1 MNASPSPNR
10 VVCDGK
16 FFRLAGKKFFP
27 KGVTY
32 GPFAPDAE
40 GCTFPARE
48 KVARDFRLIREL
60 NANLIRV
67 YYVPP
72 RWLLDLATEHELKV
86 FVDVPWEKHRCFLQ
100 DYEMQE
106 SARKAVREAAQACAG
121 HTAIF
126 ALSIANEIPAEI
138 VRWHGAEEVADF
150 IDVLVGEVKAIDPQ
164 MLCTFASFP
173 PTEYLQPKA
182 TDFLTLNVY
191 LDEQKAFA
199 GYLARLQ
206 TLSNDKPLLLGEF
219 GCDSIRAGEAPQA
232 DLLRRQIES
241 AFVEGLAGTIVF
253 SFTDDW
259 FRGGQQITD
268 WGFGL
273 TTRERT
279 PKQAFNAVQ
288 ECYRVAPYF
297 APQRSPKVSVV
308 VASYN
313 GAATLR
319 ACLQSLQRLN
329 YPNYEVILI
338 DDGSKDN
345 TQQIAADFPWVINLR
360 QENKGLSAARNA
372 GIAVATGEIV
382 AYTDSDC
389 RADEDWLFYLVRD
402 LLRSDFVGIGGHNFL
417 PPDDSAVAAAVLVS
431 PGGPSHVLITDREAE
446 HVPGCNMA
454 FYKWM
459 LDGVKGFDPIFRKA
473 GDDVDV
479 CWRIQESGGKLG
491 FSHAGFVWH
500 YRRSTVRAYLKQ
512 QSGYGQA
519 EAVLAQKHPEYFNDL
534 GGGIWRGRIYSAG
547 RAGLV
552 VQPAVIYH
560 GMLGSGFFQ
569 RIYGREPSLALML
582 CTSLPYHLFLTL
594 PLLALSGWM
603 PALLPI
609 GLVTFF
615 ISFATCIAAAVQA
628 QVPPGKERFWTRPLV
643 ALLFFLQPI
652 VRAGARYEERF
663 NPKLGTRAQRAK
675 VVDAS
680 GPREVIGYWSN
691 GGVDRYEFLTR
702 VQAHVASSGWPHKWD
717 SGWNDFDLDVT
728 VNRWCTSNLITAT
741 EELSGG
747 RRFIRCN
754 IRTGWS
760 WLSVLLLVLVGV
772 AAAVLAVMFAPR
784 QPYAWF
790 SFAIIPFI
798 MAMLEESRR
807 KPAFALIQALESA
820 ARELRLERYGEGSKS
835 VSQ

>member
-1 MNASPSPNR
+1 MSLRTPSTNR
-10 VVCDGK
+10 ISADGK

-40 GCTFPARE
+40 GCTFPPRE
-48 KVARDFRLIREL
+48 QVARDFRLIREL

-86 FVDVPWEKHRCFLQ
+86 LVDVPWEKHRCFLQ
-100 DYEMQE
+100 DYEM
-106 SARKAVREAAQACAG
+106 REAARRTIREAAWVCAR
-121 HTAIF
+121 HSAVF

-150 IDVLVGEVKAIDPQ
+150 IDVLVRDVKAIDPR

-173 PTEYLQPKA
+173 PTEYLQPKT
-182 TDFLTLNVY
+182 TDFITFNVY
-191 LDEQKAFA
+191 LQEQEAFG

-219 GCDSIRAGEAPQA
+219 GCDSLRGGKAQQA
-232 DLLRRQIES
+232 DLLRWQIES
-241 AFVEGLAGTIVF
+241 AFIEGVAGTIVF

-273 TTRERT
+273 TTPERK
-279 PKQAFNAVQ
+279 PKQAFAAVQ

-297 APQRSPKVSVV
+297 PPPRTPKVSVV

-319 ACLQSLQRLN
+319 ACLDSLQRLN
-329 YPNYEVILI
+329 YPDYEVILI
-338 DDGSKDN
+338 DDGSKDH
-345 TQQIAADFPWVINLR
+345 TQQIVGDFPWVINIR
-360 QENKGLSAARNA
+360 QENRGLSAARNA
-372 GIAVATGEIV
+372 GIAAATGEIV

-402 LLRSDFVGIGGHNFL
+402 LLRSEFVGIGGHNFL
-417 PPDDSAVAAAVLVS
+417 PPEDSPVAAAVLVS
-431 PGGPSHVLITDREAE
+431 PGGPSHVLMTDREAE

-459 LDGVKGFDPIFRKA
+459 LDGLNGFDPIFRKA

-479 CWRIQESGGKLG
+479 CWRIQEGGGKLG

-500 YRRSTVRAYLKQ
+500 YRRSTVKAYLKQ
-512 QSGYGQA
+512 QSGYGEA
-519 EAVLAQKHPEYFNDL
+519 EAALAQKHPEYFNDL
-534 GGGIWRGRIYSAG
+534 GGGVWRGRIYSAG
-547 RAGLV
+547 RAGCV
-552 VQPAVIYH
+552 VQRAVIYH

-582 CTSLPYHLFLTL
+582 CTSLPFHLFVTL
-594 PLLALSGWM
+594 PLLALSGWI

-609 GLVTFF
+609 GIASVL
-615 ISFATCIAAAVQA
+615 ISIGTCIAAAAQA
-628 QVPPGKERFWTRPLV
+628 EVPPGKERFWTRPLV

-652 VRAGARYEERF
+652 VRGGARYEERF
-663 NPKLGTRAQRAK
+663 NPKLGKRSQRAR
-675 VVDAS
+675 VIDAA
-680 GPREVIGYWSN
+680 GPREVIGYWSKE
-691 GGVDRYEFLTR
+691 GVDRYEFLTR
-702 VQAHVASSGWPHKWD
+702 VQTHVAQAGWPHKWD

-728 VNRWCTSNLITAT
+728 INRWSTTNLITAT
-741 EELSGG
+741 EELSQG
-747 RRFIRCN
+747 RKFIRCN

-760 WLSVLLLVLVGV
+760 WLSVLLLVLVGIG
-772 AAAVLAVMFAPR
+772 AAVLAVMFAPR
-784 QPYAWF
+784 EPYAWF
-790 SFAIIPFI
+790 SLAIIPFT
-798 MAMLEESRR
+798 MALLEESRR
-807 KPAFALIQALESA
+807 KPAYALIQALESA
-820 ARELRLERYGEGSKS
+820 ARELRLERYAGK
-835 VSQ
+835 